1 MGAICPN
8 AETGGKSGHNSACWS
23 TELLWDRHQQRL
35 GTLTNSAGR
44 LSLRP
49 SWGRC
54 QLRALKLR
62 EQVWWPKACPLGRA
76 QASHPFCWASFMLC
90 LTWNA
95 PATASSSHLQPT
107 QMLPPPGSPSLSTWL
122 FPLGFCQ
129 SAPGSLSHHLILF
142 GFYITFKLCN

>member
-23 TELLWDRHQQRL
+23 TKLLWDRQQQSL

-62 EQVWWPKACPLGRA
+62 EQVWWPKACQLGRA
-76 QASHPFCWASFMLC
+76 QASHPFCLASFMLLSYLECTCHC
-90 LTWNA
+90 LL
-95 PATASSSHLQPT
+95 PSLQPT

-129 SAPGSLSHHLILF
+129 SAPGSLSHHLIFF
-142 GFYITFKLCN
+142 GFYITFKLRN